1 MKIFFGNINLTI
13 GRKKYKIK
21 EIDKRL
27 GENMTVK
34 FTETVLR
41 DGQQSLIATR
51 LKNEDIIPILES
63 LDQVGYHSLEVWGG
77 ATFDS
82 CMRFLNE
89 DPWERLRKIRKKIKN
104 TKLQMLLRGQNILG
118 YKHYPD
124 DVLEKFIEKSVE
136 NGIDIIRIF
145 DALND
150 IRNMEKAIEFTK
162 KYGAEAQGSIVY
174 TQSPIHSNQ
183 SFIIKAKN
191 LVERG
196 IDSLCIK
203 DMAGLLTPFAAYD
216 LIKELKEEISI
227 PIEMHSHNTAGLAFM
242 TYLKAVEAGV
252 DIIDTA
258 ISPFSSGTAQPTT
271 ETMAA
276 VFEGREYDPNLNNK
290 KLSEIGDYFREVR
303 KDYQEYLSSF
313 EVDPRIIIN
322 QLPGGMLSNLRNQ
335 LKEQEQLDKFD
346 EILAEIPKVR
356 KDLGYPPL
364 VTPSSQ
370 IVGTQATFNVITG
383 EKYEFVSNEF
393 KNYLRGM
400 YGRPPGELNQELV
413 EKIISK
419 SEIISNRP
427 ADNLEPLF
435 AKTAAKIS
443 DFAKTEEDV
452 LSYILFPEVAEK
464 FLKEKNK

>member
-1 MKIFFGNINLTI
+1 MS
-13 GRKKYKIK
+13 
-21 EIDKRL
+21 
-27 GENMTVK
+27 VK

-51 LKNEDIIPILES
+51 LKIEDIIPVLAD
-63 LDQVGYHSLEVWGG
+63 LDQVGYHALEVWGG

-82 CMRFLNE
+82 SMRFLNE
-89 DPWERLRKIRKKIKN
+89 DPWERLRRIRKGVKK

-124 DVLEKFIEKSVE
+124 DVLERFIKKSVE

-150 IRNMEKAIEFTK
+150 IRNMEKAVEFTK

-174 TQSPIHSNQ
+174 TTSPIHSSE
-183 SFIIKAKN
+183 SFVKKAKE
-191 LVERG
+191 LSAKG

-203 DMAGLLTPFAAYD
+203 DMAGLLTPFKAYN
-216 LIKELKEEISI
+216 LVKKLKSEIEI
-227 PIEMHSHNTAGLAFM
+227 PVEIHSHNTAGFAFM

-258 ISPFSSGTAQPTT
+258 ISAFSSGTAQPTT
-271 ETMAA
+271 ETLAA
-276 VFEGREYDPNLNNK
+276 VLNDSQFDTDLNLNSLEK
-290 KLSEIGDYFREVR
+290 IGDYFREVR
-303 KDYQEYLSSF
+303 ENYRDYLGSY
-313 EVDPRIIIN
+313 EVDPRIIRN

-335 LKEQEQLDKFD
+335 LREQNQLDRYQ
-346 EILAEIPKVR
+346 EILEEIPKVR

-364 VTPSSQ
+364 VTPTSQ
-370 IVGTQATFNVITG
+370 IVGTQAVFNVVTG
-383 EKYEFVSNEF
+383 KKYSFVSKEF

-400 YGRPPGELNQELV
+400 YGNPPGEINPELI
-413 EKIISK
+413 ENIISK
-419 SEIISNRP
+419 DQVITNRP
-427 ADNLEPLF
+427 ADNLEP
-435 AKTAAKIS
+435 AYEKAAAEIKDLS
-443 DFAKTEEDV
+443 QREEDI

-464 FLKEKNK
+464 FLKENR

>member
-1 MKIFFGNINLTI
+1 MS
-13 GRKKYKIK
+13 
-21 EIDKRL
+21 
-27 GENMTVK
+27 VK

-51 LKNEDIIPILES
+51 LKNEDILPILTE
-63 LDQVGYHSLEVWGG
+63 LDQVGYHALEIWGG

-82 CMRFLNE
+82 CMRFLEE
-89 DPWERLRKIRKKIKN
+89 DPWERLRKIKKGIKQ

-124 DVLEKFIEKSVE
+124 DVLERFIKKSVE

-162 KYGAEAQGSIVY
+162 KYGAEAQGTIVY
-174 TQSPIHSNQ
+174 TTSPIHS
-183 SFIIKAKN
+183 SETFVEKAKILAN
-191 LVERG
+191 LG

-216 LIKELKEEISI
+216 LIKKLKSEIDI
-227 PIEMHSHNTAGLAFM
+227 PLEIHSHNTAGFAFM
-242 TYLKAVEAGV
+242 TYLKSVEAGV

-258 ISPFSSGTAQPTT
+258 ISAFSSGSGQPTT

-276 VFEGREYDPNLNNK
+276 VFKDSKFDANLDAK
-290 KLSEIGDYFREVR
+290 SLKEIGDYFREIR
-303 KDYQEYLSSF
+303 NKYQDYLGSY
-313 EVDPRIIIN
+313 EVDPRIIRN

-335 LKEQEQLDKFD
+335 LREQNQLDHYE
-346 EILAEIPKVR
+346 EILEEIPKVR

-364 VTPSSQ
+364 VTPTSQ
-370 IVGTQATFNVITG
+370 IVGTQAVFNVVTG
-383 EKYEFVSNEF
+383 EKYSFVSKEF

-400 YGRPPGELNQELV
+400 YGNPPGEINPDLIEI
-413 EKIISK
+413 IISR
-419 SEIISNRP
+419 EEVITNRP
-427 ADNLEPLF
+427 ADNLEP
-435 AKTAAKIS
+435 AYEKAAAEIKDIS
-443 DFAKTEEDV
+443 SREEDV

-464 FLKEKNK
+464 FLKEHR

>member
-1 MKIFFGNINLTI
+1 
-13 GRKKYKIK
+13 
-21 EIDKRL
+21 
-27 GENMTVK
+27 MTVK
-34 FTETVLR
+34 FIETVLR

-51 LKNEDIIPILES
+51 LKIEDIIPILED
-63 LDQVGYHSLEVWGG
+63 LDQAGYHALEVWGG

-82 CMRFLNE
+82 CLRFLNE

-183 SFIIKAKN
+183 RFIEKAKK
-191 LVERG
+191 LVEKG

-216 LIKELKEEISI
+216 LVKELKREISI

-276 VFEGREYDPNLNNK
+276 VFKGRDEDPALNTNK
-290 KLSEIGDYFREVR
+290 LTKIGDYFREVR

-335 LKEQEQLDKFD
+335 LKEQQQLDKLD
-346 EILAEIPKVR
+346 QILAEIPSVR

-370 IVGTQATFNVITG
+370 IVGTQATFNIITG
-383 EKYEFVSNEF
+383 EKYKFVSNEF

-400 YGRPPGELNQELV
+400 YGRPPGEINQELV
-413 EKIISK
+413 EKVISK

-435 AKTAAKIS
+435 AKTAAEIS
-443 DFAKTEEDV
+443 DFAASEEDV

-464 FLKEKNK
+464 FLKENNK

>member
-1 MKIFFGNINLTI
+1 MS
-13 GRKKYKIK
+13 
-21 EIDKRL
+21 
-27 GENMTVK
+27 VK

-51 LKNEDIIPILES
+51 LKIEDIIPVLAD
-63 LDQVGYHSLEVWGG
+63 LDQVGYHALEVWGG

-89 DPWERLRKIRKKIKN
+89 DPWERLRRIRKGVKK

-124 DVLEKFIEKSVE
+124 DVLERFIKKSVE

-150 IRNMEKAIEFTK
+150 IRNMEKAVEFTK

-174 TQSPIHSNQ
+174 TTSPIHSSE
-183 SFIIKAKN
+183 SFVKKAKE
-191 LVERG
+191 LSVKG

-203 DMAGLLTPFAAYD
+203 DMAGLLTPFKAYD
-216 LIKELKEEISI
+216 LVKKLKSEIEI
-227 PIEMHSHNTAGLAFM
+227 PVEIHSHNTAGFAFM

-258 ISPFSSGTAQPTT
+258 ISAFSSGTAQPTT
-271 ETMAA
+271 ETLAA
-276 VFEGREYDPNLNNK
+276 VLNDSQFDTDLNLNSLEK
-290 KLSEIGDYFREVR
+290 IGDYFREVR
-303 KDYQEYLSSF
+303 ENYRDYLGSY
-313 EVDPRIIIN
+313 EVDPRIIRN

-335 LKEQEQLDKFD
+335 LREQNQLDRYQ
-346 EILAEIPKVR
+346 EILEEIPKVR

-364 VTPSSQ
+364 VTPTSQ
-370 IVGTQATFNVITG
+370 IVGTQAVFNVVTG
-383 EKYEFVSNEF
+383 KKYSFVSKEF

-400 YGRPPGELNQELV
+400 YGSPPGEINPELI
-413 EKIISK
+413 ENIISK
-419 SEIISNRP
+419 DQVITNRP
-427 ADNLEPLF
+427 ADNLEP
-435 AKTAAKIS
+435 AYEKAAAEIKNLS
-443 DFAKTEEDV
+443 QKEEDI
-452 LSYILFPEVAEK
+452 LSYIIFPEVAEK
-464 FLKEKNK
+464 FLQDKSS

>member
-1 MKIFFGNINLTI
+1 MSVKI
-13 GRKKYKIK
+13 
-21 EIDKRL
+21 
-27 GENMTVK
+27 
-34 FTETVLR
+34 TETVLR

-51 LKNEDIIPILES
+51 LKMEDITPILDK
-63 LDQVGYHSLEVWGG
+63 LDQVGYHALEIWGG

-82 CMRFLNE
+82 CMRFLDE
-89 DPWERLRKIRKKIKN
+89 DPWERLRKISKGIKN

-124 DVLEKFIEKSVE
+124 DVLERFIKKSVE

-162 KYGAEAQGSIVY
+162 NYGAEAQGSIVY
-174 TQSPIHSNQ
+174 TTSPIHS
-183 SFIIKAKN
+183 SETFVKKAEE
-191 LVERG
+191 LAQTG

-203 DMAGLLTPFAAYD
+203 DMAGLLTPFKAYD
-216 LIKELKEEISI
+216 LVKKLKSKIDI
-227 PIEMHSHNTAGLAFM
+227 PIEIHSHNTAGFAFM
-242 TYLKAVEAGV
+242 SYLKAVEAGV

-276 VFEGREYDPNLNNK
+276 ALKDREYDPDLDSRV
-290 KLSEIGDYFREVR
+290 LAEIGKYFREVR
-303 KDYQEYLSSF
+303 LNYKEYLGSF

-322 QLPGGMLSNLRNQ
+322 QLPGGMLSNLKNQ
-335 LKEQEQLDKFD
+335 LKEQDQLDKYD
-346 EILAEIPKVR
+346 QILEEIPEVR

-364 VTPSSQ
+364 VTPTSQ

-383 EKYEFVSNEF
+383 ERYSFVSKEF

-400 YGRPPGELNQELV
+400 YGRPPGEINPDLIKN
-413 EKIISK
+413 IISE
-419 SEIISNRP
+419 SEVIKNRP
-427 ADNLEPLF
+427 ADNLDPLYE
-435 AKTAAKIS
+435 KSAAKI
-443 DFAKTEEDV
+443 AEITGEEEDI
-452 LSYILFPEVAEK
+452 LSYILFPEVADK
-464 FLKEKNK
+464 FLKEHR

>member
-1 MKIFFGNINLTI
+1 
-13 GRKKYKIK
+13 
-21 EIDKRL
+21 
-27 GENMTVK
+27 MTVK

-51 LKNEDIIPILES
+51 MKIDDIVGIINE
-63 LDQVGYHSLEVWGG
+63 LDQVGYHALEVWGG

-89 DPWERLRKIRKKIKN
+89 DPWQRLRTIRKNVKK

-124 DVLEKFIEKSVE
+124 DILEKFIEKSID

-150 IRNMEKAIEFTK
+150 IRNMEKAVKFTK

-174 TQSPIHSNQ
+174 TTSPIHNLNT
-183 SFIIKAKN
+183 FVKKAKK
-191 LVERG
+191 LTETG

-203 DMAGLLTPFAAYD
+203 DMAGLLTPEKAYD
-216 LIKELKEEISI
+216 LVSMLKSELEI
-227 PIEMHSHNTAGLAFM
+227 PIEMHSHNTAGFAFM

-258 ISPFSSGTAQPTT
+258 ISPFSSGSSQPTT

-276 VFEGREYDPNLNNK
+276 AIDDSEYDHQLDL
-290 KLSEIGDYFREVR
+290 KLLETIGDYFRELR
-303 KDYQEYLSSF
+303 KNYQEYLASF
-313 EVDPRIIIN
+313 EVDPRVIVN
-322 QLPGGMLSNLRNQ
+322 QIPGGMLSNLRNQ
-335 LKEQEQLDKFD
+335 LKEQNQLDKYE

-356 KDLGYPPL
+356 EDLGFPPL
-364 VTPSSQ
+364 VTPTSQ
-370 IVGTQATFNVITG
+370 IVGTQSTFNVVTG
-383 EKYEFVSNEF
+383 KKYKFVSNEF

-400 YGRPPGELNQELV
+400 YGRPPGEISPELI
-413 EKIISK
+413 EQIINKDEVITS
-419 SEIISNRP
+419 RP
-427 ADNLEPLF
+427 ADNLEPVYD
-435 AKTAAKIS
+435 KAAAEIKDLS
-443 DFAKTEEDV
+443 TSEENI

-464 FLKEKNK
+464 FLKEQQK

>member
-1 MKIFFGNINLTI
+1 MS
-13 GRKKYKIK
+13 
-21 EIDKRL
+21 
-27 GENMTVK
+27 VK

-51 LKNEDIIPILES
+51 LKIEDIIPVLAD
-63 LDQVGYHSLEVWGG
+63 LDQVGYHALEVWGG

-89 DPWERLRKIRKKIKN
+89 DPWERLRRIRKGVKK

-124 DVLEKFIEKSVE
+124 DVLERFIKKSVE

-150 IRNMEKAIEFTK
+150 IRNMEKAVEFTK

-174 TQSPIHSNQ
+174 TTSPIHSSE
-183 SFIIKAKN
+183 SFVKKAKE
-191 LVERG
+191 LSKKG

-203 DMAGLLTPFAAYD
+203 DMAGLLTPFKAYD
-216 LIKELKEEISI
+216 LVKKLKSEIEI
-227 PIEMHSHNTAGLAFM
+227 PVEIHSHNTAGFAFM

-258 ISPFSSGTAQPTT
+258 ISAFSSGTAQPTT
-271 ETMAA
+271 ETLAA
-276 VFEGREYDPNLNNK
+276 VLNDSQFDTDLNLNSLEK
-290 KLSEIGDYFREVR
+290 IGDYFREVR
-303 KDYQEYLSSF
+303 ENYRDYLGSY
-313 EVDPRIIIN
+313 EVDPRIIRN

-335 LKEQEQLDKFD
+335 LREQNQLDRYQ
-346 EILAEIPKVR
+346 EILEEIPKVR

-364 VTPSSQ
+364 VTPTSQ
-370 IVGTQATFNVITG
+370 IVGTQAVFNVVTG
-383 EKYEFVSNEF
+383 KKYSFVSKEF

-400 YGRPPGELNQELV
+400 YGSPPGEINPELI
-413 EKIISK
+413 ENIISK
-419 SEIISNRP
+419 DQVITNRP
-427 ADNLEPLF
+427 ADNLEP
-435 AKTAAKIS
+435 AYEKAAAEIKNLS
-443 DFAKTEEDV
+443 QKEEDI
-452 LSYILFPEVAEK
+452 LSYIIFPEVAEK
-464 FLKEKNK
+464 FLQDKSS

>member
-1 MKIFFGNINLTI
+1 MS
-13 GRKKYKIK
+13 
-21 EIDKRL
+21 
-27 GENMTVK
+27 VK

-51 LKNEDIIPILES
+51 LKIEDIIPVLTD
-63 LDQVGYHSLEVWGG
+63 LDQVGYHALEVWGG

-89 DPWERLRKIRKKIKN
+89 DPWERLRRIRKGVKK

-124 DVLEKFIEKSVE
+124 DVLERFIKKSVE

-150 IRNMEKAIEFTK
+150 IRNMEKAVEFTK

-174 TQSPIHSNQ
+174 TTSPIHSSE
-183 SFIIKAKN
+183 SFVKKAKE
-191 LVERG
+191 LSAKG

-203 DMAGLLTPFAAYD
+203 DMAGLLTPFKAYD
-216 LIKELKEEISI
+216 LVKKLKSEIEI
-227 PIEMHSHNTAGLAFM
+227 PVEIHSHNTAGFAFM

-258 ISPFSSGTAQPTT
+258 ISAFSSGTAQPTT
-271 ETMAA
+271 ETLAA
-276 VFEGREYDPNLNNK
+276 VLNDSQFDTDLNLNSLEK
-290 KLSEIGDYFREVR
+290 IGDYFREVR
-303 KDYQEYLSSF
+303 ENYRDYLGSY
-313 EVDPRIIIN
+313 EVDPRIIRN

-335 LKEQEQLDKFD
+335 LREQNQLDRYQ
-346 EILAEIPKVR
+346 EILEEIPKVR

-364 VTPSSQ
+364 VTPTSQ
-370 IVGTQATFNVITG
+370 IVGTQAVFNVVTG
-383 EKYEFVSNEF
+383 KKYSFVSKEF

-400 YGRPPGELNQELV
+400 YGSPPGEINPELI
-413 EKIISK
+413 ENIISK
-419 SEIISNRP
+419 DQVITNRP
-427 ADNLEPLF
+427 ADNLEP
-435 AKTAAKIS
+435 AYEKAAAEIKNLS
-443 DFAKTEEDV
+443 QKEEDI
-452 LSYILFPEVAEK
+452 LSYIIFPEVAEK
-464 FLKEKNK
+464 FLQDKSS

>member
-1 MKIFFGNINLTI
+1 MS
-13 GRKKYKIK
+13 
-21 EIDKRL
+21 
-27 GENMTVK
+27 VK

-51 LKNEDIIPILES
+51 LKIEDILPILTE
-63 LDQVGYHSLEVWGG
+63 LDQVGYSALEIWGG

-89 DPWERLRKIRKKIKN
+89 DPWERLRKIRKEVKK

-124 DVLEKFIEKSVE
+124 DVLERFIKKSVE

-150 IRNMEKAIEFTK
+150 IRNMEKAVEYTK

-174 TQSPIHSNQ
+174 TTSPIHS
-183 SFIIKAKN
+183 SETFVKKAKE
-191 LVERG
+191 LTEKG

-203 DMAGLLTPFAAYD
+203 DMAGLLNPFEAYD
-216 LIKELKEEISI
+216 LVKELKKEIKI
-227 PIEMHSHNTAGLAFM
+227 PIEIHSHNTAGFAFM
-242 TYLKAVEAGV
+242 SYLKAVEAGV

-258 ISPFSSGTAQPTT
+258 ISAFSSGTAQPTT

-276 VFEGREYDPNLNNK
+276 VIKNSKFDSNLDTNK
-290 KLSEIGDYFREVR
+290 LEKIGLYFREIR
-303 KDYQEYLSSF
+303 EKYRDYLGSY
-313 EVDPRIIIN
+313 EVDPRIITN

-335 LKEQEQLDKFD
+335 LREQNQLDRYQ
-346 EILAEIPKVR
+346 EILAEIPEVR

-364 VTPSSQ
+364 VTPTSQ

-383 EKYEFVSNEF
+383 KKYGFVSKEF

-400 YGRPPGELNQELV
+400 YGTPPGEIKPELI
-413 EKIISK
+413 ENIITK
-419 SEIISNRP
+419 KQVITNRP
-427 ADNLEPLF
+427 ADNLEP
-435 AKTAAKIS
+435 AYDKAAAEIKDLS
-443 DFAKTEEDV
+443 TREEDI

-464 FLKEKNK
+464 FLKENR

>member
-1 MKIFFGNINLTI
+1 MS
-13 GRKKYKIK
+13 
-21 EIDKRL
+21 
-27 GENMTVK
+27 VK

-51 LKNEDIIPILES
+51 LKIEDILPILTE
-63 LDQVGYHSLEVWGG
+63 LDQVGYSALEIWGG

-89 DPWERLRKIRKKIKN
+89 DPWERLRKIRKEVKK

-124 DVLEKFIEKSVE
+124 DVLERFIKKSVE

-150 IRNMEKAIEFTK
+150 IRNMEKAVEYTK

-174 TQSPIHSNQ
+174 TTSPIHS
-183 SFIIKAKN
+183 SETFVKKAKE
-191 LVERG
+191 LTEKG

-203 DMAGLLTPFAAYD
+203 DMAGLLNPFEAYN
-216 LIKELKEEISI
+216 LVKELKKEIKI
-227 PIEMHSHNTAGLAFM
+227 PIEIHSHNTAGFAFM
-242 TYLKAVEAGV
+242 SYLKAVEAGV

-258 ISPFSSGTAQPTT
+258 ISAFSSGTAQPTT

-276 VFEGREYDPNLNNK
+276 VIKNSKFDSNLDTNK
-290 KLSEIGDYFREVR
+290 LEKIGLYFREIR
-303 KDYQEYLSSF
+303 EKYRDYLGSY
-313 EVDPRIIIN
+313 EVDPRIITN

-335 LKEQEQLDKFD
+335 LREQNQLDRYQ
-346 EILAEIPKVR
+346 EILAEIPEVR

-364 VTPSSQ
+364 VTPTSQ

-383 EKYEFVSNEF
+383 KKYGFVSKEF

-400 YGRPPGELNQELV
+400 YGTPPGEIKPELI
-413 EKIISK
+413 ENIITK
-419 SEIISNRP
+419 KQVITNRP
-427 ADNLEPLF
+427 ADNLEP
-435 AKTAAKIS
+435 AYDKAAAEIKDLS
-443 DFAKTEEDV
+443 TREEDI

-464 FLKEKNK
+464 FLKENR

>member
-1 MKIFFGNINLTI
+1 MS
-13 GRKKYKIK
+13 
-21 EIDKRL
+21 
-27 GENMTVK
+27 VK

-51 LKNEDIIPILES
+51 LKIEDIIPVLTD
-63 LDQVGYHSLEVWGG
+63 LDQVGYHALEVWGG

-89 DPWERLRKIRKKIKN
+89 DPWERLRRIRKGVKK

-124 DVLEKFIEKSVE
+124 DVLERFIKKSVE

-150 IRNMEKAIEFTK
+150 IRNMEKAVEFTK

-174 TQSPIHSNQ
+174 TTSPIHSSE
-183 SFIIKAKN
+183 SFVKKAKE
-191 LVERG
+191 LSAKG

-203 DMAGLLTPFAAYD
+203 DMAGLLTPFKAYD
-216 LIKELKEEISI
+216 LVKKLKSEIEI
-227 PIEMHSHNTAGLAFM
+227 PVEIHSHNTAGFAFM

-258 ISPFSSGTAQPTT
+258 ISAFSSGTAQPTT
-271 ETMAA
+271 ETLAA
-276 VFEGREYDPNLNNK
+276 VLKDSQFDTELNLNSLEK
-290 KLSEIGDYFREVR
+290 IGDYFRKVR
-303 KDYQEYLSSF
+303 ENYRDYLGSY
-313 EVDPRIIIN
+313 EVDPRIIRN

-335 LKEQEQLDKFD
+335 LREQNQLDRYQ
-346 EILAEIPKVR
+346 EILEEIPKVR

-364 VTPSSQ
+364 VTPTSQ
-370 IVGTQATFNVITG
+370 IVGTQAVFNVVTG
-383 EKYEFVSNEF
+383 KKYSFVSKEF

-400 YGRPPGELNQELV
+400 YGNPPGEINPELI
-413 EKIISK
+413 ENIISK
-419 SEIISNRP
+419 DQVITNRP
-427 ADNLEPLF
+427 ADNLEPVYV
-435 AKTAAKIS
+435 KAAAEIKDLS
-443 DFAKTEEDV
+443 QREEDI

-464 FLKEKNK
+464 FLQDQSS

>member
-1 MKIFFGNINLTI
+1 MS
-13 GRKKYKIK
+13 
-21 EIDKRL
+21 
-27 GENMTVK
+27 VK

-51 LKNEDIIPILES
+51 LKIEDIIPVLAD
-63 LDQVGYHSLEVWGG
+63 LDQVGYHALEVWGG

-89 DPWERLRKIRKKIKN
+89 DPWERLRRIRKGVKK

-124 DVLEKFIEKSVE
+124 DVLERFIKKSVE

-150 IRNMEKAIEFTK
+150 IRNMEKAVEFTK

-174 TQSPIHSNQ
+174 TTSPIHSSE
-183 SFIIKAKN
+183 SFVKKAKE
-191 LVERG
+191 LSAKG

-203 DMAGLLTPFAAYD
+203 DMAGLLTPFKAYD
-216 LIKELKEEISI
+216 LIKKLKSEIEI
-227 PIEMHSHNTAGLAFM
+227 PVEIHSHNTAGFAFM

-258 ISPFSSGTAQPTT
+258 ISAFSSGTAQPTT
-271 ETMAA
+271 ETLAA
-276 VFEGREYDPNLNNK
+276 VLNDSQFDTDLNLNSLEK
-290 KLSEIGDYFREVR
+290 IGDYFREVR
-303 KDYQEYLSSF
+303 ENYRDYLGSY
-313 EVDPRIIIN
+313 EVDPRIIRN

-335 LKEQEQLDKFD
+335 LREQNQLDRYQ
-346 EILAEIPKVR
+346 EILEEIPKVR

-364 VTPSSQ
+364 VTPTSQ
-370 IVGTQATFNVITG
+370 IVGTQAVFNVVTG
-383 EKYEFVSNEF
+383 KKYSFVSKEF

-400 YGRPPGELNQELV
+400 YGNPPGEINPELI
-413 EKIISK
+413 ENIISK
-419 SEIISNRP
+419 DQVITNRP
-427 ADNLEPLF
+427 ADNLEP
-435 AKTAAKIS
+435 AYEKAAAEIKNLS
-443 DFAKTEEDV
+443 QKEEDI
-452 LSYILFPEVAEK
+452 LSYIIFPEVAEK
-464 FLKEKNK
+464 FLQDQHS

>member
-1 MKIFFGNINLTI
+1 MS
-13 GRKKYKIK
+13 
-21 EIDKRL
+21 
-27 GENMTVK
+27 VK

-51 LKNEDIIPILES
+51 LKIEDILPILTE
-63 LDQVGYHSLEVWGG
+63 LDQVGYSALEIWGG

-89 DPWERLRKIRKKIKN
+89 DPWERLRKIRKEVKK

-124 DVLEKFIEKSVE
+124 DVLERFIKKSVE

-150 IRNMEKAIEFTK
+150 IRNMEKAVEYTK

-174 TQSPIHSNQ
+174 TTSPIHS
-183 SFIIKAKN
+183 SETFVKKAKE
-191 LVERG
+191 LTEKG

-203 DMAGLLTPFAAYD
+203 DMAGLLNPFEAYD
-216 LIKELKEEISI
+216 LVKELKKEIKI
-227 PIEMHSHNTAGLAFM
+227 PIEIHSHNTAGFAFM
-242 TYLKAVEAGV
+242 SYLKAVEAGV

-258 ISPFSSGTAQPTT
+258 ISAFSSGTAQPTT

-276 VFEGREYDPNLNNK
+276 VIKNSKFDSNLDTNK
-290 KLSEIGDYFREVR
+290 LEKIGLYFREIR
-303 KDYQEYLSSF
+303 EKYRDYLGSY
-313 EVDPRIIIN
+313 EVDPRIITN

-335 LKEQEQLDKFD
+335 LREQNQLDRYQ
-346 EILAEIPKVR
+346 EILAEIPEVR

-364 VTPSSQ
+364 VTPTSQ

-383 EKYEFVSNEF
+383 KKYGFVSKEF

-400 YGRPPGELNQELV
+400 YGTPPGEIKPELIENIITKNQL
-413 EKIISK
+413 IT
-419 SEIISNRP
+419 NRP
-427 ADNLEPLF
+427 ADNLEP
-435 AKTAAKIS
+435 AYDKAAAEIKDLS
-443 DFAKTEEDV
+443 TREEDI

-464 FLKEKNK
+464 FLKENR

>member
-1 MKIFFGNINLTI
+1 MS
-13 GRKKYKIK
+13 
-21 EIDKRL
+21 
-27 GENMTVK
+27 VK

-51 LKNEDIIPILES
+51 LKIEDILPILTK
-63 LDQVGYHSLEVWGG
+63 LDQAGYYALEVWGG

-89 DPWERLRKIRKKIKN
+89 DPWERLRKIRKDIKQ

-124 DVLEKFIEKSVE
+124 DVLERFIKKSVE
-136 NGIDIIRIF
+136 NGIDVIRIF

-150 IRNMEKAIEFTK
+150 IRNMEKAVEFTK

-174 TQSPIHSNQ
+174 TTSPIHNSET
-183 SFIIKAKN
+183 FVKKAKT
-191 LVERG
+191 LAERG

-203 DMAGLLTPFAAYD
+203 DMAGLLTPFKAFD
-216 LIKELKEEISI
+216 LVKKLKSEINLPVEI
-227 PIEMHSHNTAGLAFM
+227 HSHNTAGFAFM

-258 ISPFSSGTAQPTT
+258 ISAFSSGTAQPTT

-276 VFEGREYDPNLNNK
+276 VLKNSKYDAS
-290 KLSEIGDYFREVR
+290 LSAKTLEEVGEYFRGIR
-303 KDYQEYLSSF
+303 NKYQDYLGSY
-313 EVDPRIIIN
+313 EVDPRIITN
-322 QLPGGMLSNLRNQ
+322 QIPGGMLSNLRNQ
-335 LKEQEQLDKFD
+335 LREQNQLDRYE
-346 EILAEIPKVR
+346 EILEEIPKVR

-364 VTPSSQ
+364 VTPTSQ
-370 IVGTQATFNVITG
+370 IVGTQAVFNIVTG
-383 EKYEFVSNEF
+383 KKYGFVSNEF

-400 YGRPPGELNQELV
+400 YGRPPGEINPELI
-413 EKIISK
+413 EKTINKEEVIT
-419 SEIISNRP
+419 NRP
-427 ADNLEPLF
+427 ADNLEPVYE
-435 AKTAAKIS
+435 KAAAEIKDIS
-443 DFAKTEEDV
+443 NREEDI

-464 FLKEKNK
+464 FLQEHR

>member
-1 MKIFFGNINLTI
+1 MS
-13 GRKKYKIK
+13 
-21 EIDKRL
+21 
-27 GENMTVK
+27 VK

-51 LKNEDIIPILES
+51 LKIEDIIPVLAD
-63 LDQVGYHSLEVWGG
+63 LDQVGYHALEVWGG

-89 DPWERLRKIRKKIKN
+89 DPWERLRRIRKGVKK

-124 DVLEKFIEKSVE
+124 DVLERFIKKSVE

-150 IRNMEKAIEFTK
+150 IRNMEKAVEFTK

-174 TQSPIHSNQ
+174 TTSPIHSSE
-183 SFIIKAKN
+183 SFVKKAKE
-191 LVERG
+191 LSAKG

-203 DMAGLLTPFAAYD
+203 DMAGLLTPFKAYD
-216 LIKELKEEISI
+216 LIKKLKSEIEI
-227 PIEMHSHNTAGLAFM
+227 PVEIHSHNTAGFAFM

-258 ISPFSSGTAQPTT
+258 ISAFSSGTAQPTT
-271 ETMAA
+271 ETLAA
-276 VFEGREYDPNLNNK
+276 VLNDSQFDTDLNLNSLEK
-290 KLSEIGDYFREVR
+290 IGDYFREVR
-303 KDYQEYLSSF
+303 ENYRDYLGSY
-313 EVDPRIIIN
+313 EVDPRIIRN

-335 LKEQEQLDKFD
+335 LREQNQLDRYQ
-346 EILAEIPKVR
+346 EILEEIPKVR

-364 VTPSSQ
+364 VTPTSQ
-370 IVGTQATFNVITG
+370 IVGTQAVFNVVTG
-383 EKYEFVSNEF
+383 KKYSFVSKEF

-400 YGRPPGELNQELV
+400 YGSPPGEINPELI
-413 EKIISK
+413 ENIISK
-419 SEIISNRP
+419 DQVITNRP
-427 ADNLEPLF
+427 ADNLEP
-435 AKTAAKIS
+435 AYEKAAAEIKNLS
-443 DFAKTEEDV
+443 QKEEDI
-452 LSYILFPEVAEK
+452 LSYIIFPEVAEK
-464 FLKEKNK
+464 FLQDQHS

>member
-1 MKIFFGNINLTI
+1 MP
-13 GRKKYKIK
+13 
-21 EIDKRL
+21 
-27 GENMTVK
+27 VK

-51 LKNEDIIPILES
+51 LKNEDILPILTE
-63 LDQVGYHSLEVWGG
+63 LDQVGYHALEVWGG

-89 DPWERLRKIRKKIKN
+89 DPWERLRKIRKEVKN

-124 DVLEKFIEKSVE
+124 DVLERFIKKSVE

-150 IRNMEKAIEFTK
+150 IRNMEKAVEYSK

-174 TQSPIHSNQ
+174 TTSPIHS
-183 SFIIKAKN
+183 SDTFVKKAKA
-191 LVERG
+191 LTEKG

-203 DMAGLLTPFAAYD
+203 DMAGLLTPFDAYD
-216 LIKELKEEISI
+216 LVKELKKEIEI
-227 PIEMHSHNTAGLAFM
+227 PVEIHSHNTAGFAFM
-242 TYLKAVEAGV
+242 SYLKAVEAEV

-258 ISPFSSGTAQPTT
+258 VSAFSSGTAQPTT
-271 ETMAA
+271 ESMAA
-276 VFEGREYDPNLNNK
+276 VLKNTKFDSKLDNK
-290 KLSEIGDYFREVR
+290 RLEKIGDYFREIR
-303 KDYQEYLSSF
+303 EKYRDYLGSY
-313 EVDPRIIIN
+313 EVDPRIIRN

-335 LKEQEQLDKFD
+335 LREQNQLDHYQ
-346 EILAEIPKVR
+346 EILAEIPEVR

-364 VTPSSQ
+364 VTPTSQ

-383 EKYEFVSNEF
+383 KKYSFVSNEF

-400 YGRPPGELNQELV
+400 YGTPPGKVNPELIEN
-413 EKIISK
+413 IITK
-419 SEIISNRP
+419 DQLITNRP
-427 ADNLEPLF
+427 ADNLEP
-435 AKTAAKIS
+435 AYDKAAAEIKDLS
-443 DFAKTEEDV
+443 SREEDI

-464 FLKEKNK
+464 FLKENR